1 MFLPLSIM
9 LVGASPDNNK
19 ADMTQ
24 HIHIDRAVK
33 QMNHKPKEELGRKL
47 KKSRKQSEELESQK
61 LRETLNERLSEINK
75 IYNKSSEL
83 FNLFE
88 EIERNIYDSKLK
100 LLDFPAIQS
109 AKEECEDN
117 FINPIRNNLNGL
129 TFLQSSRLKKLYD
142 KPNWIDYLNSE
153 KRLIEQ
159 SDLGE
164 LKKQLE
170 SYDYAIYGLHIYN
183 KNGLKL
189 LNGLINTFE
198 DYLQGQLS
206 SSYIWR
212 DFYSSKLNEL
222 KEIRKSLNREATEI
236 SEEPEAAQIP
246 EEGEIGR
253 MPAAEGAPAAKLSE
267 VIE

>member
-1 MFLPLSIM
+1 MLSSIWF
-9 LVGASPDNNK
+9 K
-19 ADMTQ
+19 
-24 HIHIDRAVK
+24 
-33 QMNHKPKEELGRKL
+33 
-47 KKSRKQSEELESQK
+47 
-61 LRETLNERLSEINK
+61 
-75 IYNKSSEL
+75 
-83 FNLFE
+83 
-88 EIERNIYDSKLK
+88 
-100 LLDFPAIQS
+100 
-109 AKEECEDN
+109 
-117 FINPIRNNLNGL
+117 
-129 TFLQSSRLKKLYD
+129 
-142 KPNWIDYLNSE
+142 
-153 KRLIEQ
+153 
-159 SDLGE
+159 
-164 LKKQLE
+164 
-170 SYDYAIYGLHIYN
+170 
-183 KNGLKL
+183 KL